1 MSRLSSL
8 VAVSVTPDRSLS
20 SRLFSKYVALNLPD
34 GWDPRFFELGE
45 DETRRGFI
53 SNLLYRPLN
62 RVRKG
67 HSIPDA
73 ALNYQTALVFG
84 FFLLLAGLLM
94 RFLRGRF
101 LKKVIA
107 LSPSILKSRV

>member
-20 SRLFSKYVALNLPD
+20 SRLFSKHVALNLPD

-84 FFLLLAGLLM
+84 FFLLLTGLLM

>member
-1 MSRLSSL
+1 MLLEYKIMSRLSSL
-8 VAVSVTPDRSLS
+8 VAVAVTPDRSLS

-34 GWDPRFFELGE
+34 GWDPRFFKLGE
-45 DETRRGFI
+45 DETRRGLI

-62 RVRKG
+62 RARKG

-84 FFLLLAGLLM
+84 FFLLLAGLL
-94 RFLRGRF
+94 
-101 LKKVIA
+101 
-107 LSPSILKSRV
+107 ILKIFF